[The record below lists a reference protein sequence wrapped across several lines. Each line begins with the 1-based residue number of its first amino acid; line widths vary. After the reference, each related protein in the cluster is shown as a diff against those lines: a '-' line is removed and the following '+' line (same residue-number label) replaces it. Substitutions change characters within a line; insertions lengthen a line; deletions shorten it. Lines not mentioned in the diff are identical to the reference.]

1 MSSPCPVVA
10 IRRPGCDVPY
20 DMTTRRLAVPYLWGV
35 VSPVSGPK
43 YLSVREH
50 LRRGVPALPE
60 QTLLPPEPVLCA
72 EYGVSRITLRRAVD
86 GLVAD
91 GHLVR
96 EQGRGT
102 FVSRPAIRHEYRESF
117 VHRIAGFTSVMT
129 EQGAQVGTTVL
140 TQRIAPAAPTIAGE
154 LSLDTADDVVE
165 LVRLRSL
172 DGAPNHVAHSFLP
185 ATPYPKAAEADLNQ
199 GSLYDYLRREYA
211 ADLAHARIVVDVGM
225 AAAEEADLLD
235 VVAGSPLPVRGTTGH
250 SSGGHPLVHS
260 FSRLRPDVSQVEFE
274 VSVTGR
280 FDAPLRR
287 PAGAVA

>member
-60 QTLLPPEPVLCA
+60 HTILPPEPVLCA

-102 FVSRPAIRHEYRESF
+102 YVTRPAIRHEYRESF
-117 VHRIAGFTSVMT
+117 VHRIAGWSSVMT
-129 EQGAQVGTTVL
+129 EQGAQVGTKVL
-140 TQRIAPAAPTIAGE
+140 TQRIVPAPAVVAVE
-154 LSLDTADDVVE
+154 LSLDGASDVVE
-165 LVRLRSL
+165 LERLRTV
-172 DGAPNHVAHSFLP
+172 DGLPNHVAHSFLP
-185 ATPYPKAAEADLNQ
+185 ASLYPKAAEQDFSE
-199 GSLYDYLRREYA
+199 GSLYEHLRREYG
-211 ADLAHARIVVDVGM
+211 ADLAHARIVVDVAT
-225 AAAEEADLLD
+225 AAPDEADLLR
-235 VVAGSPLPVRGTTGH
+235 VVAGSPLLVVRTT
-250 SSGGHPLVHS
+250 V
-260 FSRLRPDVSQVEFE
+260 RD
-274 VSVTGR
+274 
-280 FDAPLRR
+280 
-287 PAGAVA
+287 